1 MTELIEKQILSMVMV
16 CLCGTGSGLIIDTF
30 RLFKNK
36 FFYKKRLVNIICT
49 FAAAIVIAY
58 FIGEYSY
65 YCQNGKLTFT
75 AAVAYFTGLL
85 LWYKYFYGII
95 SLGEEDEQKRKKT
108 PRI

>member
-1 MTELIEKQILSMVMV
+1 MTELIEKQLISMVMM
-16 CLCGTGSGLIIDTF
+16 CLCGIGSGLIIDTF
-30 RLFKNK
+30 RLFENK
-36 FFYKKRLVNIICT
+36 FFKRNRLANIICT
-49 FAAAIVIAY
+49 LAGAMVISY

-75 AAVAYFTGLL
+75 ATVAYFTGLL